1 MLRPTLPAE
10 KYGIFGAGA
19 EGGDLVPCMAALRHM
34 HWLTGVMAGGV
45 AGLSRGQSHTVG
57 TSHRQKSINHNK
69 NVGVTLIRFISTT
82 AIILSAH
89 ITRFLIPSCLGK
101 PAQFTES
108 TGKLHIFK
116 DTLWNCSIIYCV
128 PHFGYKSIKAVEK

>member
-10 KYGIFGAGA
+10 EYGIFGAGA

-57 TSHRQKSINHNK
+57 
-69 NVGVTLIRFISTT
+69 TT

-128 PHFGYKSIKAVEK
+128 PPFGCKSIKAVRNS

>member
-69 NVGVTLIRFISTT
+69 KCRGDLNKI
-82 AIILSAH
+82 H
-89 ITRFLIPSCLGK
+89 ENDCYY
-101 PAQFTES
+101 
-108 TGKLHIFK
+108 
-116 DTLWNCSIIYCV
+116 N
-128 PHFGYKSIKAVEK
+128 

>member
-1 MLRPTLPAE
+1 MGYLGQVQKVEIWFHVWQRSDICISWP
-10 KYGIFGAGA
+10 
-19 EGGDLVPCMAALRHM
+19 
-34 HWLTGVMAGGV
+34 GVMAGSV
-45 AGLSRGQSHTVG
+45 AGLCRGQSHTVG

-108 TGKLHIFK
+108 TGKLHVFR
-116 DTLWNCSIIYCV
+116 DTLWNCSIINCV
-128 PHFGYKSIKAVEK
+128 PPFGCKFIKAVRNS

>member
-1 MLRPTLPAE
+1 MRPTLPAE
-10 KYGIFGAGA
+10 EYGIFGAGA

-69 NVGVTLIRFISTT
+69 NVGVTLIKFMKTT
-82 AIILSAH
+82 AIIISAH
-89 ITRFLIPSCLGK
+89 ITKF
-101 PAQFTES
+101 
-108 TGKLHIFK
+108 
-116 DTLWNCSIIYCV
+116 
-128 PHFGYKSIKAVEK
+128 